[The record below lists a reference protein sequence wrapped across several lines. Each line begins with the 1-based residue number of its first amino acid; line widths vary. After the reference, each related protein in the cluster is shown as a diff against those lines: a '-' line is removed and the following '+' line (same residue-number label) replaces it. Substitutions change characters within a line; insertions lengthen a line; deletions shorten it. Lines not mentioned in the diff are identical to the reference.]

1 MRPKVKS
8 NWFETSNRFE
18 KSFRLQGNFTRANLE
33 ISNLFQKLLRLQ

>member
-18 KSFRLQGNFTRANLE
+18 KSFRLHGNFKPLSE
-33 ISNLFQKLLRLQ
+33 IVTFTMIAFN